1 MLCRLL
7 DKKHSENGRVS
18 GGPAYGS
25 LRSYMPMVTVLKL
38 NSLGKKRF
46 PDRNKKKKE
55 KKKGNTPRGYAQK
68 LMERADANR
77 SNQRKI

>member
-1 MLCRLL
+1 MVQCQVLCRLL
-7 DKKHSENGRVS
+7 DKKHSENGRFS

-46 PDRNKKKKE
+46 PDSNEKKKK
-55 KKKGNTPRGYAQK
+55 KK
-68 LMERADANR
+68 
-77 SNQRKI
+77 RKKETHQEGMLRN